1 MDLHRSRFGGL
12 AQEHRF
18 VWTTPS
24 KSFYSHPQ
32 SATVFGQIEQTNS
45 RASTPPRKES
55 NSMDIISGSWSS
67 MAITGK
73 LVVTVLMGM
82 SIYSY
87 AIMVDRGVALYRAR
101 RHSADFAADAE
112 ERVQDVDQLLT
123 CAEEYEQ
130 RGSCSLA
137 AVVSA
142 GLEEYKALR
151 DDEQSDAVVVEGVDE
166 GVSRALDVAVINL
179 RQRLTGMAT
188 ISGVAPF
195 LGLFGTVTG
204 LIAAFHSIKVTGSG
218 GLDTVSGGISE
229 ALVTTVIGLFVA
241 IPALSAY
248 NFFMNRID
256 VMTIELD
263 NAASRLVSRSVRRAL
278 KTTAS

>member
-1 MDLHRSRFGGL
+1 MD
-12 AQEHRF
+12 
-18 VWTTPS
+18 V
-24 KSFYSHPQ
+24 
-32 SATVFGQIEQTNS
+32 
-45 RASTPPRKES
+45 
-55 NSMDIISGSWSS
+55 ISGLWAS

-73 LVVTVLMGM
+73 LVVLVLVGM
-82 SIYSY
+82 SVYSY
-87 AIMVDRGVALYRAR
+87 AVMVDRGVALSRAR

-112 ERVQDVDQLLT
+112 QGDQDVDRLLT
-123 CAEEYEQ
+123 QAGEYEQ
-130 RGSCSLA
+130 QGSCSLA
-137 AVVSA
+137 AVVTA
-142 GLEEYKALR
+142 GLEEYRILR
-151 DDEQSDAVVVEGVDE
+151 DDGQSEAVVVEGVDE

-204 LIAAFHSIKVTGSG
+204 LIAAFRSIAETGSG

-241 IPALSAY
+241 IPALWAY

-278 KTTAS
+278 RASAA